1 MKTPRR
7 AANPRDAAEAL
18 FSPAKKPAAAPV
30 ERPVLPNARELVT
43 LKLDSEVL
51 AYFQSAGPGWQ
62 NRINAILRAA
72 MNDES

>member
-18 FSPAKKPAAAPV
+18 FSPAKKPPPAPA
-30 ERPVLPNARELVT
+30 ERPILPNAKELVT

-51 AYFQSAGPGWQ
+51 AYFQSEGSRWQ
-62 NRINAILRAA
+62 DRINAILRAA
-72 MNDES
+72 MNDKN